1 MKQIYMGWRFAMTRI
16 SGMISVLA
24 VAMFFTAAPARGDDY
39 TGTDT
44 DQQSQTM
51 QQGQKD
57 ECLLVAMNCPDSY
70 RADTVDQRIDRLQ
83 KEIAKGTDVY
93 TAQELKTLHEQ
104 LKWINEEK
112 GGGNSSE

>member
-1 MKQIYMGWRFAMTRI
+1 MIRT
-16 SGMISVLA
+16 SGVISVLA
-24 VAMFFTAAPARGDDY
+24 AAMLVSAAPVLGDEY

-70 RADTVDQRIDRLQ
+70 RVDTVDQRIDRLK

-93 TAQELKTLHEQ
+93 TEQELRTLNEQ
-104 LKWINEEK
+104 LKWI
-112 GGGNSSE
+112 SEQ